1 VKRRIVLSNIIF
13 DIYTI
18 TIDMHY
24 TGFLFVNNR
33 FSSEFNKGMY
43 MWFGKDWKL
52 KAKASEK
59 INLEIKNLKEK
70 FYPISLK

>member
-1 VKRRIVLSNIIF
+1 
-13 DIYTI
+13 
-18 TIDMHY
+18 MHY